1 MHGVVKS
8 STSQMMSRQAV
19 LEFGKKHKLS
29 IDQTIIYLVLE
40 TLNEYFKVKN
50 DDNDDVT
57 ICYNY
62 QTYNFSLPSIPEE
75 I

>member
-1 MHGVVKS
+1 
-8 STSQMMSRQAV
+8 MSRQAV
-19 LEFGKKHKLS
+19 LYFGKKHRLS

>member
-8 STSQMMSRQAV
+8 STSQLLSKQTV
-19 LEFGKKHKLS
+19 LDLGKKLS
-29 IDQTIIYLVLE
+29 LQLDQTIIYLVLE

-62 QTYNFSLPSIPEE
+62 QTYNFSLPSVPEE

>member
-8 STSQMMSRQAV
+8 STSHV
-19 LEFGKKHKLS
+19 LSKQEVLDFGKKQNLS
-29 IDQTIIYLVLE
+29 LDQTIIYLVLE